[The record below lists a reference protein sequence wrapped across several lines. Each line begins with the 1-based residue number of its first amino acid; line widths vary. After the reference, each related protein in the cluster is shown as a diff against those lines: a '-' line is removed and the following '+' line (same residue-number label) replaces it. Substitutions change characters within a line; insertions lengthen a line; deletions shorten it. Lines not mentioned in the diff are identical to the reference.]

1 MVAVPGDVRVTCLL
15 EEFFSEFR
23 VASGFKGFLNK
34 QFDGVLE
41 LLDDGPD
48 VKDASASQHNQ

>member
-1 MVAVPGDVRVTCLL
+1 M
-15 EEFFSEFR
+15 
-23 VASGFKGFLNK
+23 ASGFKGFLNK